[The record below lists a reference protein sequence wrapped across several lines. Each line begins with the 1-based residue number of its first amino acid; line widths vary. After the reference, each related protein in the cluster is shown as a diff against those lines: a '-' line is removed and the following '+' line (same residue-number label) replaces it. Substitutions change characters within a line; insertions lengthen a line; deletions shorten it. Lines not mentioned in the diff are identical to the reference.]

1 MKNER
6 ELRHELAVSAAKE
19 MMRAARTAP
28 KAKGMD
34 LIEIGL
40 CDTKEE
46 LELLASTME
55 ILYESNGFKFF
66 LRDAGNIREAEA
78 VVLIGTREQTLGLNC
93 AYCGAPTCAEKSA
106 DAPCAFNSIDVGI
119 AVGSACATAARL
131 HVDTRVM
138 YSAGSAAQRLGWP
151 AADCRNV
158 IAIPVAAASKN
169 PFFDRKPKENKA

>member
-1 MKNER
+1 MENER

-40 CDTKEE
+40 CERKEE
-46 LELLASTME
+46 LEQLAAEME
-55 ILYESNGFKFF
+55 EMYQHNGFKFF

-78 VVLIGTREQTLGLNC
+78 VVLIGTREQPLGLNC
-93 AYCGAPTCAEKSA
+93 AYCGAATCGEKAASV
-106 DAPCAFNSIDVGI
+106 PCAFNSIDVGI

-131 HVDTRVM
+131 CVDTRVM
-138 YSAGSAAQRLGWP
+138 YSAGSAAQKLGWP
-151 AADCRNV
+151 APECRNV
-158 IAIPVAAASKN
+158 IAIPVAASSKN